1 MNGDFHTNDDFYSSS
16 NHTCTPQPEIY
27 EFDTLVGVCDVET
40 VDGYDRMNCYRLEF
54 SSETG
59 LLEPDK
65 NGTQYRCGCNK
76 LFPLGGEACRDPWQ
90 SGTVYYFCTVLFFVQ
105 FVFTLFLFWRTT
117 SGFVVI
123 MADKLKNGKKFD
135 TVAATSLLLSLC
147 SFFTSIMV
155 ASFVLRASGLVG
167 DHTFNSLLFAFPFT
181 VMFICQ
187 SFNGLALAWLDVAI
201 KSDKVRERGEGRVKR
216 TTHEA
221 NDTCRKHI
229 TNTSHTR
236 RTHTSHSP
244 TQTFLRLALLN

>member
-1 MNGDFHTNDDFYSSS
+1 
-16 NHTCTPQPEIY
+16 
-27 EFDTLVGVCDVET
+27 
-40 VDGYDRMNCYRLEF
+40 MNCYRLEF